1 MLSIVQSP
9 DPLLNTVCEPCDFKD
24 KSLKRLAKQMA
35 HVMYKNAGC
44 GLAAP
49 QVGVLKRMVVI
60 DCDQEDGQRNPIVM
74 LNPVIVAREG
84 DPVEEEEGCLSI
96 PGISVPIARPPFA
109 RCRYYDL
116 TDSCGRSRATGFW
129 AAACSMRPT
138 ILMASPCSSAANLR
152 LALKLCRSM
161 RWLWPP
167 VRDLGKL
174 PWKDR
179 LCA

>member
-60 DCDQEDGQRNPIVM
+60 DCDQVDGQRNPIVM

-84 DPVEEEEGCLSI
+84 DPLRKRR
-96 PGISVPIARPPFA
+96 AAFPFPA
-109 RCRYYDL
+109 SPFPSPVRRL
-116 TDSCGRSRATGFW
+116 HAAATTTWTDSCGRSRATGFW